1 MGSDEV
7 PFGAAGGDAARVRT
21 GPRHAAPRKSLL
33 TKLQIPASKALALA
47 AMPTAVFVGMGLT
60 PKLAQADEMPNSP
73 FASGPCVTRSD
84 EAQDEK
90 KDEKEPSDKES
101 ATPGAGPSAGP
112 STKPSTEPSPEPS
125 SGGDSAEKPSTGTDE
140 PAGEEQEPSAEPT
153 PEETKNPLDPLGVGD
168 KIKDLFDGDDDE
180 EEPSPTASSSASD
193 EPDATSTA
201 APKPEESE
209 KPAAG
214 AVEDTTDKTESAIR
228 DAAGKAGAKVED
240 VSEKAK
246 ESAEGEESGAEDG
259 KKPFP
264 CPTHD
269 AEALANAD
277 LDEGAPLLPDEPW
290 QLESSKLTLR
300 GLDYKGIVEVKTY
313 SGKVKKVLKF
323 TAEETDIDD
332 LHQLVEG
339 PLGTTS
345 HVQARKGS
353 KSTIRDGTVT
363 MYTEELKGKLFGLI
377 PVTFSPDTPPPLN
390 VPLAVFTD
398 VHVRQAG
405 QFGGTLTVPGM
416 HLFNSAG

>member
-1 MGSDEV
+1 M
-7 PFGAAGGDAARVRT
+7 RT

-60 PKLAQADEMPNSP
+60 PKLAQADEMPSNP

-101 ATPGAGPSAGP
+101 AKPGAGPSAGP
-112 STKPSTEPSPEPS
+112 SAKPSTQPSPAPS
-125 SGGDSAEKPSTGTDE
+125 SGGDSAEQPSTGTDE
-140 PAGEEQEPSAEPT
+140 AAGEEQEPSAEPT
-153 PEETKNPLDPLGVGD
+153 PEETRNPLDPLGVGE

-180 EEPSPTASSSASD
+180 EEPSPTASGSASE

-209 KPAAG
+209 KPAEKPAAD

-228 DAAGKAGAKVED
+228 EAAGRAGVKVED

-246 ESAEGEESGAEDG
+246 ESAEGVKGEESGAEDG

-323 TAEETDIDD
+323 TAEKTDIDD

-339 PLGTTS
+339 PQGTTS
-345 HVQARKGS
+345 HVQARKGTT
-353 KSTIRDGTVT
+353 STIRDGTVT
-363 MYTEELKGKLFGLI
+363 MYTEELKGKLFGLF

-390 VPLAVFTD
+390 VSIAVFTD
-398 VHVRQAG
+398 VQVRQAG